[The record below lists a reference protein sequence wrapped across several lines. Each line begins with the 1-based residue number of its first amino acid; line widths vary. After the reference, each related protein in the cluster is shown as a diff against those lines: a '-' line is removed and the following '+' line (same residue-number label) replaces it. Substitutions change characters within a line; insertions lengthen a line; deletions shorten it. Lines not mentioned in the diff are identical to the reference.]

1 MWSDNSSSS
10 ETYTAPG
17 PDVDIATA
25 ADLTLPM
32 SDTDQTKNPN
42 LKPDS
47 NGKIATVAYT
57 FGEREVDEATLFNE

>member
-1 MWSDNSSSS
+1 
-10 ETYTAPG
+10 
-17 PDVDIATA
+17 
-25 ADLTLPM
+25 M